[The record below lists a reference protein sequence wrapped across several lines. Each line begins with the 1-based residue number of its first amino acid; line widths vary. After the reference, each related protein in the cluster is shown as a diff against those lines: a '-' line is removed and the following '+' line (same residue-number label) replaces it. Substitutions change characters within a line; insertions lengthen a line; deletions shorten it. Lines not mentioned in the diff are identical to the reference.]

1 MATKITQVLSDEEQ
15 KLLSSVTTKIGKL
28 IDRNGFVKKNST
40 TVVIDRA
47 SYGTKLPTTGVEGQ
61 IFFLVD
67 EVK

>member
-28 IDRNGFVKKNST
+28 IDRNGFIKKDGRTIANESC
-40 TVVIDRA
+40 
-47 SYGTKLPTTGVEGQ
+47 YGPSLPTTGVEGQ
-61 IFFLVD
+61 IFFLID